1 MGMCTLPFI
10 ALERHLK
17 QFFFNRG
24 VFIRTDSEYW
34 FSMDSKRNYGDQFF
48 TGFSD
53 QCGRVN
59 FGCENMCLGQST
71 EQKSK
76 AEKKFVLFSSRTA
89 IAGAIIGLLFLTLR
103 TF

>member
-1 MGMCTLPFI
+1 MKWVCVLCARTAFE
-10 ALERHLK
+10 ASH
-17 QFFFNRG
+17 FFNRG
-24 VFIRTDSEYW
+24 VFVRTDSEYW
-34 FSMDSKRNYGDQFF
+34 FSMDSKRNYRDQFF

-76 AEKKFVLFSSRTA
+76 AGKNLCSV
-89 IAGAIIGLLFLTLR
+89 
-103 TF
+103 